1 MSFKENGFEI
11 IEDVLSSKDLTPIN
25 KEFSLMESSII
36 GGGLRNADKKLS
48 SVSALLSNPNLST
61 LIQNYF
67 PSHAQLVRAIL
78 FVKTQSNNW
87 LVTWHQDK
95 TVSVSQKFESA
106 GWGPW
111 SRKDGVLHVQPPS
124 EVLSQIVSFRVH
136 LDASTEENG
145 CLKLI
150 PNSHSDGLL
159 SQAAI
164 NNYSKEAAINCLAPL
179 GSVLVMRPHILH
191 ASSKAASP
199 NPRRVLHLEYSSY
212 KLPAG
217 VQWASNM

>member
-1 MSFKENGFEI
+1 MSFREDGFEI
-11 IEDVLSSKDLTPIN
+11 IEEVFSSKDLVPIN
-25 KEFSLMESSII
+25 EEFSLLESSII

-48 SVSALLSNPNLST
+48 SVRSLLSSQTLST
-61 LIQNYF
+61 LIQNYL
-67 PSHAQLVRAIL
+67 PGHAQLVRAIL

-111 SRKDGVLHVQPPS
+111 SQKDGVLHVQPPPG
-124 EVLSQIVSFRVH
+124 VLSHMVSFRVH
-136 LDASTEENG
+136 LNASTEENG

-150 PNSHSDGLL
+150 PNSHSGGLL

-164 NNYSKEAAINCLAPL
+164 SSYPKEAAINCLAPL
-179 GSVLVMRPHILH
+179 GSVLVMRPHVLH
-191 ASSKAASP
+191 ASSKATNS
-199 NPRRVLHLEYSSY
+199 NPRRILHLEYSSY

-217 VQWASNM
+217 VHWA